1 MNNDSL
7 YGYYL
12 EKLKP
17 IPDFLEDFLN
27 VPSLVR
33 LKKVGYFC
41 GMDYASK
48 DIYSFKEYISRF
60 DHSLSVALLT
70 WKLTH
75 DKIKTLAALFH
86 DIATPCFA
94 HVIDYMNKDYT
105 NQESTEEYTD
115 RIIREDEMISV
126 LLSKHNIPVEDI
138 IDFKKYSIVDNKRP
152 KLCIDR
158 FDGIV
163 LSGIVWCKTIGKKEI
178 DKLVDSLKIY
188 ELDEEELGFN
198 NRESAA
204 LAMDTNNL
212 INKLCHSAHDN
223 YMMELLADITRRA
236 IKLELVRYDD
246 LFYLTEDDFFDIL
259 NRSVDVKLIELLK
272 TFKTI
277 KMFEIKEI
285 SLKDVKPRLIDP
297 LVDGI
302 RYSKLYSEVNV

>member
-70 WKLTH
+70 WKVTH

-163 LSGIVWCKTIGKKEI
+163 LSGIAWCKTIGKKEI

-212 INKLCHSAHDN
+212 INKTYIFIGCKGLEKIKVNKQFFDMEKLVGNNEDN
-223 YMMELLADITRRA
+223 TKKNY
-236 IKLELVRYDD
+236 
-246 LFYLTEDDFFDIL
+246 YLTNSIIYKLNSSEKFFSIH
-259 NRSVDVKLIELLK
+259 NYYKYIQK
-272 TFKTI
+272 
-277 KMFEIKEI
+277 
-285 SLKDVKPRLIDP
+285 
-297 LVDGI
+297 
-302 RYSKLYSEVNV
+302 